1 MIFIGAPN
9 HEYIGLAQIFVF
21 LFITLGPMNF
31 VRAFAEVTHGTDATF
46 RRQLA
51 IRTILIA
58 TISLLLASVVG
69 TVLLQKWLISVGAIA
84 MAGGIILFLVAIKS
98 ILRFY
103 AEPAGQAQSTSTPTP
118 APTLAPA
125 AERLAVPSIVTPYG
139 VATVIVFLT
148 IAPEVKWAIVG
159 LVLVIMIIDL
169 LVMLF
174 IRPLLRVLGVPLQL
188 LGIVFAVLQVALS
201 VQMILFAFRAVFAKG
216 I

>member
-31 VRAFAEVTHGTDATF
+31 VKAFAKVTYGADAAF

-51 IRTILIA
+51 FRTILIA

-69 TVLLQKWLISVGAIA
+69 TALLQKWLISVGAIA
-84 MAGGIILFLVAIKS
+84 MAGGLILFLVAIRS
-98 ILRFY
+98 ILTFY
-103 AEPAGQAQSTSTPTP
+103 AEPTNRDQSTSTPTP
-118 APTLAPA
+118 APTLALA
-125 AERLAVPSIVTPYG
+125 ASRLAVPSIVTPYG

-174 IRPLLRVLGVPLQL
+174 VRPLLRVLGVPLQL

-201 VQMILFAFRAVFAKG
+201 VQMIFFAFRVVFAKG
-216 I
+216 V

>member
-31 VRAFAEVTHGTDATF
+31 VKAFAQSTHGADAGF
-46 RRQLA
+46 RRKLA

-58 TISLLLASVVG
+58 TISLLLASLVG
-69 TVLLQKWLISVGAIA
+69 TVLLQKWLISVGAIG
-84 MAGGIILFLVAIKS
+84 MAGGLILFLVAIRS
-98 ILRFY
+98 ILAFY
-103 AEPAGQAQSTSTPTP
+103 AERTTQAQSPPP
-118 APTLAPA
+118 ASTLALA
-125 AERLAVPSIVTPYG
+125 ASQLAVPSIVTPYG

-159 LVLVIMIIDL
+159 LVLAIMIIDL

-174 IRPLLRVLGVPLQL
+174 ARPLLRVLGVPLQL

-201 VQMILFAFRAVFAKG
+201 VQMIFFAFRVVFAKG
-216 I
+216 V

>member
-9 HEYIGLAQIFVF
+9 HQYIGLAQIFVF

-31 VRAFAEVTHGTDATF
+31 VKAFAQLTHGADAAF

-84 MAGGIILFLVAIKS
+84 MAGGLILFLVAIRS
-98 ILRFY
+98 ILTYY
-103 AEPAGQAQSTSTPTP
+103 AEPTTSAQSTSAPIP
-118 APTLAPA
+118 APALALA
-125 AERLAVPSIVTPYG
+125 ASQLAVPSIVTPYG

-159 LVLVIMIIDL
+159 LVLAIMIIDL

-174 IRPLLRVLGVPLQL
+174 VRPLLRVLGVPLQL

-201 VQMILFAFRAVFAKG
+201 VQMIFFAFRVVFAKG
-216 I
+216 V

>member
-9 HEYIGLAQIFVF
+9 HEYIGLGQIFVF

-31 VRAFAEVTHGTDATF
+31 VKAFAQVTHGADAAF

-84 MAGGIILFLVAIKS
+84 MAGGLILFLVAIRS
-98 ILRFY
+98 ILTYY
-103 AEPAGQAQSTSTPTP
+103 AEPTSQAQSTSTPTP
-118 APTLAPA
+118 TLALA
-125 AERLAVPSIVTPYG
+125 ASRLAVPSIVTPYG

-174 IRPLLRVLGVPLQL
+174 VRPLLRFLGVPLQL
-188 LGIVFAVLQVALS
+188 LSIVFAVLQVALS
-201 VQMILFAFRAVFAKG
+201 VQMIFFAFRVVFAKG
-216 I
+216 V